1 MLEILLLVSIL
12 LQLFAA
18 VAAINLIKR
27 TKYNVAWFFFTIA
40 LTALCIIRWA
50 QVFPMLGGEE
60 WRLPPD
66 FMAWMGVVVSLCF
79 AIGTI
84 FVREIFNYID
94 KLEYQ
99 RRLTERRILSTVLRT
114 EEKERQR
121 FSKELHDGLGPLLS
135 SAKMS
140 LSALAKDATEQN
152 KELFDNT
159 ISVIDEAVRAVREI
173 SNNLSPH
180 TLKDF
185 GLARAVRSFLNK
197 IPSAPEGVTIDY
209 NTNLKG
215 ERFDSEE
222 EVILY
227 RVVCELVN
235 NSMRHASCSRIGVSM
250 VLKGDILTLT
260 YSDNGVG
267 FDVNKLTDKGMGL
280 SNIFSRINSLKGQFD
295 LQSQPGKGMSA
306 TIRVNITRV

>member
-1 MLEILLLVSIL
+1 MLVSIL

-27 TKYNVAWFFFTIA
+27 TKYNVAWIFFTIA
-40 LTALCIIRWA
+40 LTVLCIIRGA
-50 QVFPMLGGEE
+50 QVFPMLDGEE
-60 WRLPPD
+60 WRLPQD

-84 FVREIFNYID
+84 FIREIFNYID

-114 EEKERQR
+114 EENERQR

-140 LSALAKDATEQN
+140 LSVLAKDATEQN
-152 KELFDNT
+152 KEIFDNT

-173 SNNLSPH
+173 SNKLSPH

-185 GLARAVRSFLNK
+185 GLERAVRSFLNK
-197 IPSAPEGVTIDY
+197 IPSSPDGVAINY

-250 VLKGDILTLT
+250 TLEDNTLTLK

-267 FDVNKLTDKGMGL
+267 FNIRKLTDNGMGL
-280 SNIFSRINSLKGQFD
+280 SNMFSRINSLKGQFD
-295 LQSQPGKGMSA
+295 LQSRPGKGMIA
-306 TIRVNITRV
+306 TIRVKITRV